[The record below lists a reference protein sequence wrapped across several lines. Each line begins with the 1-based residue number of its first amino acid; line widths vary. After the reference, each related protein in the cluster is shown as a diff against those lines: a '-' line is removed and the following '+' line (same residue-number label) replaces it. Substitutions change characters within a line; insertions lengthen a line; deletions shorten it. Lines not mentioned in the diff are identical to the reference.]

1 MTSYSAP
8 YLFPDEPPQNEL
20 LRRRLQPP
28 SRKAGWMSFDEF
40 LTWAAANNKPPRP
53 IGYFE
58 QNPPGQSSSPRP
70 TAANPRSTE
79 FTDEELIASMSRA
92 ARNDRTCDL
101 LTNPSQTPDNT
112 KNEPTAS

>member
-58 QNPPGQSSSPRP
+58 QNPPGQSSSPP
-70 TAANPRSTE
+70 PLVKNPRTTE
-79 FTDEELIASMSRA
+79 LTDETLLASLDRVSKTPPAGEL
-92 ARNDRTCDL
+92 L
-101 LTNPSQTPDNT
+101 
-112 KNEPTAS
+112 